1 MKIIVFQ
8 NKIFIIYIMVKLAT
22 YGSRAEVMHGAAKMT
37 KGRLQKHNLMYNKR
51 GRIVSRKQHNR
62 AKRENRLAKLGYKP
76 VKGKFTLMRK
86 HSKGHTRKHSSTR
99 RRRRRR
105 SKK

>member
-1 MKIIVFQ
+1 
-8 NKIFIIYIMVKLAT
+8 MVKIAT

-37 KGRLQKHNLMYNKR
+37 KGRLQKHQLMYNKR
-51 GRIVSRKQHNR
+51 GRIVSRKQHKR

-99 RRRRRR
+99 RHRRRHRR